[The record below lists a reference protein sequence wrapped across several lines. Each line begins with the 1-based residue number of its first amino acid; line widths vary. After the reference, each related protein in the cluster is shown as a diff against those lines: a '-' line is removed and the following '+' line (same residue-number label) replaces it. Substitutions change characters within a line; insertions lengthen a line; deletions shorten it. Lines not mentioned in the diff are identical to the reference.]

1 MIPESFIQELINR
14 VDIYDVINKSVPLK
28 KAGANYSAC
37 CPFHNEKSPSFTVSP
52 TKQFYHCF
60 GCGAH
65 GTSIG
70 FLMEYQGLSFV
81 EAVHELAKIAG
92 MIVPQET
99 RELDTPQKKII
110 PGMQEALQ
118 AALNYYRAE
127 LKKSPRAI
135 EYLKGRGLSGQVAAN
150 FQVGYA
156 PAGWQNLQSVFP
168 HYDSD
173 VLETIGLVVKNEQ
186 GKRYDRFRDRIMF
199 PIHDQKG
206 QVIGFGGRVINP
218 EDTPKYYNS
227 PETPLFQ
234 KGHELYGLF
243 MARRAMRDAGRAL
256 VVEGYMDVVALAQF
270 GIEYAV
276 ASLGTATT
284 PFHIAKLMRCLH

>member
-135 EYLKGRGLSGQVAAN
+135 EYLKGA
-150 FQVGYA
+150 
-156 PAGWQNLQSVFP
+156 
-168 HYDSD
+168 D
-173 VLETIGLVVKNEQ
+173 
-186 GKRYDRFRDRIMF
+186 
-199 PIHDQKG
+199 
-206 QVIGFGGRVINP
+206 
-218 EDTPKYYNS
+218 
-227 PETPLFQ
+227 
-234 KGHELYGLF
+234 
-243 MARRAMRDAGRAL
+243 
-256 VVEGYMDVVALAQF
+256 
-270 GIEYAV
+270 
-276 ASLGTATT
+276 
-284 PFHIAKLMRCLH
+284 